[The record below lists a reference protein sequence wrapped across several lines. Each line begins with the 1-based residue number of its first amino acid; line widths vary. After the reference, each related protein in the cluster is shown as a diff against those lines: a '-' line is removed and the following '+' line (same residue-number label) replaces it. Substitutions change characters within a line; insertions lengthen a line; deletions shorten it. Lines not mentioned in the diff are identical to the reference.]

1 MKGMSE
7 KTKTNPAPKLTA
19 IRGATTAKGNTEYFI
34 REVVIEL
41 IQALITLNH
50 LKEEDII
57 SITFTVTKDL
67 NSCFPASIARKYFNF
82 DSVAFLD
89 CQQMFVPNDVDYCIR
104 LLALVYLEYGRQ
116 PIHPYLNESSKL
128 RPDR

>member
-7 KTKTNPAPKLTA
+7 KTNQNPKLTA
-19 IRGATTAKGNTEYFI
+19 IRGATTAKGNTDSLI
-34 REVVIEL
+34 RDVVIEL
-41 IQALITLNH
+41 IQELITLNH

-67 NSCFPASIARKYFNF
+67 NSCFPASIARKHFNF

-89 CQQMFVPNDVDYCIR
+89 
-104 LLALVYLEYGRQ
+104 LSL
-116 PIHPYLNESSKL
+116 IHI
-128 RPDR
+128 